1 MKKYSAPDL
10 KITKPSNSKILL
22 DVVIQQSDVEID
34 MGLLEDDE

>member
-1 MKKYSAPDL
+1 MKKYITPDL
-10 KITKPSNSKILL
+10 KIAKPSNSKILL